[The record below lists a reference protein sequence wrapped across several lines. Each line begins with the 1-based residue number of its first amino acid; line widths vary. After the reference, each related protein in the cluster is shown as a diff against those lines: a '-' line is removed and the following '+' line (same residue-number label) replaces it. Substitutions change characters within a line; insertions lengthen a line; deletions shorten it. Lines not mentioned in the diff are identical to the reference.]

1 MIREKRNGMKWS
13 IDWPQTEYW
22 IGFDIKKVWLDC
34 TVRKYVST
42 IKTIY
47 GSALVLSKVKFGLSP
62 PPPSSL
68 LRGSMRKSTPY
79 GVNRVKRVGWDLRKQ
94 ASTERSRTSHSS
106 NFRSNAAMGSANIRI
121 IMRTVDKC
129 SHGEKWGNCYCT
141 VPWVTL
147 WICLSASPSP
157 PGS

>member
-1 MIREKRNGMKWS
+1 MEWS
-13 IDWPQTEYW
+13 GRLTDHRQN
-22 IGFDIKKVWLDC
+22 IGLDLISRRFGW
-34 TVRKYVST
+34 TVRFASMYQQSKRFTDLHLFYRR
-42 IKTIY
+42 
-47 GSALVLSKVKFGLSP
+47 LSLGCP